1 MSTIKLMK
9 NDFSVN
15 KEYEKLIKERKKL
28 NKIIK
33 LYKNYPSKLLYE
45 NELNTFL
52 QNRNKY
58 ETSIFI
64 TNYEF
69 TKITIELTKDESV
82 VYLSNLDLYKRKI
95 YHLLYNKKINGVI
108 KRQLMDGTIETIPL
122 NEMYLTNVNLN
133 LDV

>member
-1 MSTIKLMK
+1 MK
-9 NDFSVN
+9 KDFSVN

-33 LYKNYPSKLLYE
+33 LDKNYPIKLLYE
-45 NELNTFL
+45 NDLNTFL
-52 QNRNKY
+52 QNRKKY

-69 TKITIELTKDESV
+69 TKIAMELTKDESV